1 MVITEVTRRAILD
14 ELQLGASWWWG
25 RLDEPSFLARL
36 YPLAEMPST
45 DPRFEDAALDI
56 WQHRERN
63 NDWDSDWVFY
73 DSRFELMEDD
83 TRFLRF
89 LAETVHP
96 VVRTSQEEVTEMV
109 AMYNR
114 HLAPDGFE
122 LTEVAQISGRPI
134 FAARER
140 LTVPLALRQVQAT
153 IQVPDGEYLSNQIT
167 RMEAAIDK
175 DPELAI
181 GTAKELIETIC
192 KTILAGKSITPDRN
206 WDLAKLV
213 KETAKILKVTPDDVA
228 DDAPGVAAIRRT
240 LGNLGGIVTGIAEL
254 RNAYGTG
261 HGKPMGTG
269 GLRPRHPR
277 LAVGAASTLASF
289 LFETYEQL
297 SS

>member
-1 MVITEVTRRAILD
+1 MVITEATRRAILD
-14 ELQLGASWWWG
+14 ELQLGESWWWG

-122 LTEVAQISGRPI
+122 LTEVAQISGRPTPANVPGDSVQVRVPTADYPQTQRTVEQVPPSEIRKAMINLVQDAHAIDEGELFVRVARI
-134 FAARER
+134 FGWGRNGAVITRNLAAQLE
-140 LTVPLALRQVQAT
+140 LLNGRQV
-153 IQVPDGEYLSNQIT
+153 
-167 RMEAAIDK
+167 
-175 DPELAI
+175 
-181 GTAKELIETIC
+181 
-192 KTILAGKSITPDRN
+192 
-206 WDLAKLV
+206 LV
-213 KETAKILKVTPDDVA
+213 KRDGRISLATPTTD
-228 DDAPGVAAIRRT
+228 
-240 LGNLGGIVTGIAEL
+240 
-254 RNAYGTG
+254 
-261 HGKPMGTG
+261 
-269 GLRPRHPR
+269 
-277 LAVGAASTLASF
+277 
-289 LFETYEQL
+289 
-297 SS
+297 